1 MLGLVTRRHRTQLKR
16 WMTWKWKVDFVDVWA
31 MGMKEKEREGE
42 RERER
47 ASELNK
53 PCTASSYFMQ
63 LAQFDNKTRAR
74 GGKE

>member
-1 MLGLVTRRHRTQLKR
+1 MKEMDGL
-16 WMTWKWKVDFVDVWA
+16 KWKVTFVDAWA
-31 MGMKEKEREGE
+31 MGDEREREGGRERE

-63 LAQFDNKTRAR
+63 LAQFDNRTRAR
-74 GGKE
+74 ARAGMNYAYE

>member
-1 MLGLVTRRHRTQLKR
+1 
-16 WMTWKWKVDFVDVWA
+16 
-31 MGMKEKEREGE
+31 MGMKEKERERK

-53 PCTASSYFMQ
+53 PCTVSSDFMQ

-74 GGKE
+74 ARKE